1 MSKATKLRFA
11 LITEDVLNKLRPR
24 SQSESARSKYMN
36 EIYMVIRTAV
46 NEAVDEKLQQLSTII
61 SQMVEE
67 SVLKIL
73 EQQGFGRSM
82 AGGSGSAGRK
92 SDHKD
97 PSQEKESAKG
107 AGECSS
113 ALKLGNLKRRRPK
126 NNNPSKE
133 GHVTFAPEE
142 QLAKKPRTKAQK
154 ITVMPIHRENQV
166 KSSPSTGNNAPLLPT
181 PPPLHMDHNALDAE
195 DDDDDNFS
203 DVEEPSILTIAAKYL
218 KKLEDARRR
227 KQQQQH

>member
-11 LITEDVLNKLRPR
+11 LITEDVLDKLRPR
-24 SQSESARSKYMN
+24 SQSENARSKYMD

-46 NEAVDEKLQQLSTII
+46 NEAVDEKLQQLSTTIN
-61 SQMVEE
+61 QMVEE
-67 SVLKIL
+67 RVLKIL
-73 EQQGFGRSM
+73 EQHGFGRSM
-82 AGGSGSAGRK
+82 AGGSGSVGRK
-92 SDHKD
+92 RERDHKD
-97 PSQEKESAKG
+97 VQEKESAKG

-113 ALKLGNLKRRRPK
+113 ALKLANLKRRRPK
-126 NNNPSKE
+126 KNNNPS
-133 GHVTFAPEE
+133 VTFATEE

-166 KSSPSTGNNAPLLPT
+166 KNTPSTGNNAPLLPT

-218 KKLEDARRR
+218 KKLEDSRRR